1 MVRIENLGAKNGI
14 LDKLPDMKVVPDL
27 PKKDST
33 STQSS
38 FPMIVSEPVKIAGG
52 AAGAGGAGSRD
63 VSGTF
68 ITGTD
73 GGQKEQ
79 TRKKYVPL
87 VKESSGGLI
96 N

>member
-14 LDKLPDMKVVPDL
+14 LDKLPGMVPVEQ
-27 PKKDST
+27 PKKKDST

-38 FPMIVSEPVKIAGG
+38 FPMIVSEPVKSTV
-52 AAGAGGAGSRD
+52 GAGGAGSRD

-73 GGQKEQ
+73 MG
-79 TRKKYVPL
+79 
-87 VKESSGGLI
+87 
-96 N
+96 